1 MEPFKLSLQDGT
13 VLSGISNIPSSP
25 STLKHRPLVVGLHGG
40 CYTSHY
46 FDATPEYTVRGIS
59 EALSVPFVA
68 IDRPDYRDTT
78 PVGSIREGSSYPE
91 QWGRRLYESIL
102 PALWKEYGLPNACT
116 CIVLY
121 CHSLGANGA
130 IVASSLH
137 ATSSSPAYPLGGIVI
152 SGFGSLLKDTGGHV
166 SQPDP
171 PPSYLNIPVEVK
183 DKTLLL
189 PGTADEAV
197 YAQSER
203 LDHAIPFE
211 ELAALRKSWL
221 GEWKEKWGV
230 NVTVPVMITLAQRD
244 HYWDATEEHL
254 KDFREGFP
262 KSERVDLSIVKAAPH
277 NIELSYWGPGWARPS
292 LSNSKIKAED
302 SINLIFYPSHCKA
315 RKAIMR
321 QTPPPKVLDAFGAE
335 GSLIHIPG
343 GRGLCYRT
351 SQGILLRPSDDDK
364 ESEYIATL
372 CKSLLELHPT
382 DYRVPMPIQAPES
395 PARYVCDGWTA
406 WEYLEGKTTP
416 QGKFDIL
423 MRACRAFHADV
434 MKLAIEKP
442 LFLLTRQD
450 RFTEADLVAWEE
462 KKLEDVEEINS
473 DVMATIQPILD
484 QLLKLRQPFRQEIK
498 NQLIHGNLTGNVLFD
513 SENNN
518 PQAIIDIT
526 LYWRPAEYAEA
537 IMVADG
543 LIWLN
548 EDRKLVDM
556 FGTDHTR
563 IQLLSSNRMVGVPS
577 SRGCNSCRKAKKRY
591 KPDTQ
596 TTQLITPP
604 AETPSNDTT
613 RLTAEFISLMEI
625 DDDRFGFEAYGP
637 YFFADLP
644 RRMGSNSAL
653 DTTTSAMIAS
663 FQAIRLRKTADK
675 KTFSL
680 YGKALRSL
688 QGCLSDENQPVMLKL
703 ELVLMIMLCQ
713 IYAALCDPKVE
724 LGSWFWDVAVQ
735 DTIMT
740 RPYHYEQNLY
750 CFELGAIGDLPV
762 FLRDPERYLYQ
773 LKCYYN
779 ILSQERAVMKKL
791 YEEAMVATLPTDA
804 SPACRMKAIEYA
816 SGHAGLLVQAALIG
830 PTLKPFGVLPD
841 YTQDSHEI
849 CDDAILLAH
858 RCQTF
863 RPCGASYVPEL
874 LKLVWA
880 SLDDGYRHEELE
892 KLMDEYAEDVQ
903 GASYLEEAKIMRK
916 RLDSLGWSNEQRFLE
931 GRNEGLETPPPCV
944 IL

>member
-1 MEPFKLSLQDGT
+1 M
-13 VLSGISNIPSSP
+13 
-25 STLKHRPLVVGLHGG
+25 
-40 CYTSHY
+40 
-46 FDATPEYTVRGIS
+46 
-59 EALSVPFVA
+59 
-68 IDRPDYRDTT
+68 
-78 PVGSIREGSSYPE
+78 
-91 QWGRRLYESIL
+91 
-102 PALWKEYGLPNACT
+102 
-116 CIVLY
+116 
-121 CHSLGANGA
+121 
-130 IVASSLH
+130 
-137 ATSSSPAYPLGGIVI
+137 
-152 SGFGSLLKDTGGHV
+152 
-166 SQPDP
+166 SQPP
-171 PPSYLNIPVEVK
+171 PP
-183 DKTLLL
+183 D
-189 PGTADEAV
+189 
-197 YAQSER
+197 
-203 LDHAIPFE
+203 
-211 ELAALRKSWL
+211 
-221 GEWKEKWGV
+221 
-230 NVTVPVMITLAQRD
+230 
-244 HYWDATEEHL
+244 
-254 KDFREGFP
+254 
-262 KSERVDLSIVKAAPH
+262 
-277 NIELSYWGPGWARPS
+277 
-292 LSNSKIKAED
+292 
-302 SINLIFYPSHCKA
+302 
-315 RKAIMR
+315 
-321 QTPPPKVLDAFGAE
+321 VLDAFGAE
-335 GSLIHIPG
+335 GCLIHVPG

-351 SQGILLRPSDDDK
+351 WQGILLRPSDDDK
-364 ESEYIATL
+364 ESEYISAL
-372 CKSLLELHPT
+372 CKSLLELYPNE
-382 DYRVPMPIQAPES
+382 YRIAGPIPASES
-395 PARYVCDGWTA
+395 PSGYVCDGWTA
-406 WEYLEGKTTP
+406 WEYLEGKATP
-416 QGKFDIL
+416 QGNFDIL
-423 MRACRAFHADV
+423 IRACRAFHADV
-434 MKLAIEKP
+434 MKLATEKP
-442 LFLLTRQD
+442 MFLSMRQN
-450 RFTEADLVAWEE
+450 RFTEADLVTWEE
-462 KKLEDVEEINS
+462 KKLDDVERING
-473 DVMATIQPILD
+473 DIMATIQPILD
-484 QLLKLRQPFRQEIK
+484 QLLKLRQPFREEIK
-498 NQLIHGNLTGNVLFD
+498 KQLVHGDLTGNVLFD
-513 SENNN
+513 PENNN
-518 PQAIIDIT
+518 PPAIIDIT

-537 IMVADG
+537 IIVADG

-548 EDRKLVDM
+548 EDRKLVEM

-563 IQLLSSNRMVGVPS
+563 IQLLMRALYWRCLCFAIDPILPWVNENLPKASFTGAIKIVKELMVIKQNGRRSEQSWVQLLS
-577 SRGCNSCRKAKKRY
+577 KSKEEGSGTRRFKFHQY

-604 AETPSNDTT
+604 ADTPSNDTT

-653 DTTTSAMIAS
+653 DTTASAMIAS

-675 KTFSL
+675 KAFSL

-703 ELVLMIMLCQ
+703 ELVLMMMLCQ

-830 PTLKPFGVLPD
+830 PTLNPFGVLPD
-841 YTQDSHEI
+841 YTQESHEI
-849 CDDAILLAH
+849 CDDAVLLAH

-880 SLDDGYRHEELE
+880 SLNDGYRHEELE
-892 KLMDEYAEDVQ
+892 KLMGEYAEDVQ

-916 RLDSLGWSNEQRFLE
+916 RFDSLGWSNEQRFLE
-931 GRNEGLETPPPCV
+931 GRDERLEAPPPCV